1 MELAEQDSKAFDDLL
16 AFLQSHP
23 KIEKYEPANE
33 PMISLPNLEIHL
45 SKRKVSLV
53 NRRFHLLKQSTIF
66 YYICSRM

>member
-33 PMISLPNLEIHL
+33 PMISLPNLETKF
-45 SKRKVSLV
+45 SVV

>member
-45 SKRKVSLV
+45 SKRKVVSG
-53 NRRFHLLKQSTIF
+53 HQ
-66 YYICSRM
+66 